1 MHSIYTGRFKKGEH
15 AVQMIVSSS
24 RQLLRCGIRKKW
36 HGLSF
41 EGEEEEY
48 DICRPSRCTYIRVM
62 NYSHHRYCLM
72 LINSSRLEPFQQEVQ
87 PELLMGSSCQFSAC
101 GYIPLLIWAGLAG
114 RFRSPNEVVDEK
126 HMAGTPWLDVQR
138 WSGEGYLSPMWR
150 EITAVDCWIR
160 S

>member
-1 MHSIYTGRFKKGEH
+1 MDNTYTLENLKEREGAEQMRRIIIIWMHSIYTGRFKKGEH

-24 RQLLRCGIRKKW
+24 RQLLRCGIRNKW

-41 EGEEEEY
+41 GDEEEEY

-87 PELLMGSSCQFSAC
+87 PELLMGSSCQCSAC
-101 GYIPLLIWAGLAG
+101 GYIPLLI
-114 RFRSPNEVVDEK
+114 
-126 HMAGTPWLDVQR
+126 
-138 WSGEGYLSPMWR
+138 
-150 EITAVDCWIR
+150 
-160 S
+160 